1 MERIAIG
8 ITGGIGTGKSTVSR
22 YIKEKGY
29 PVLDADAMSRQVVA
43 KGSPAL
49 AEIADEFGDSVLT
62 EEGELDRGRLA
73 KIAFAHPEMK
83 QKMERI
89 ITKRIIDL
97 VAEEIMSFRENGLQ
111 KALFLD
117 APTLYETGADSLV
130 DAVWL
135 VTADHETRIRRCM
148 ERDGSTREQ
157 VESRMRSQMP
167 EEEKILRAD
176 EVLDNSGEK
185 TALYQRIDGLLEK
198 YVPEDER

>member
-1 MERIAIG
+1 
-8 ITGGIGTGKSTVSR
+8 
-22 YIKEKGY
+22 
-29 PVLDADAMSRQVVA
+29 
-43 KGSPAL
+43 
-49 AEIADEFGDSVLT
+49 
-62 EEGELDRGRLA
+62 
-73 KIAFAHPEMK
+73 
-83 QKMERI
+83 MERI

>member
-73 KIAFAHPEMK
+73 EIAFAHPEMK

-97 VAEEIMSFRENGLQ
+97 VAEEIRSFRVDGPQ

-176 EVLDNSGEK
+176 EVLDNSREK

>member
-73 KIAFAHPEMK
+73 EIAFAHPEMK
-83 QKMERI
+83 QKMECI